1 MFARPR
7 SARTTI
13 VSTVSTA
20 LSPLIVIIA
29 VTPAILIHDG
39 TAIYGLL
46 LALVAVG
53 VAVTAS
59 RIPAGEAAYLHRV
72 ILTPAILTAIPAAWM
87 LVQMVPLPIHALANP
102 IWDST
107 ATALGL
113 PMTGAITIDVG
124 ATALAFSR
132 YTLVLGILLLA
143 MLTATDR
150 RQAKWLLYALTAAT
164 TTISLMFLCSKFF
177 NFAFL
182 NALQDPTTRADAL
195 DAVAFGLILSIS
207 TGNRIYERQ
216 EMRRSEAARVNLRRG
231 FALSAASFILCLTA
245 LFLGRSRMATFAGLY
260 GVSGVV
266 AIALIRR
273 LTLGRWGLMALAA
286 VAIVGFIG
294 IVATSSGVQESDLTI
309 ALASQDHG
317 ATIVAQRIV
326 SDAPLPGTGAG
337 TYPALVPIYRTPDES
352 ESQSVV
358 PTAAA
363 AISIELGRPMLWY
376 TFIGLAIG
384 VLLLLRGALRRGR
397 DSFYPATGTGCLIAS
412 LLLML
417 GNAGLLGAASASLAA
432 ATVGLAIG
440 QSQSRQA

>member
-1 MFARPR
+1 
-7 SARTTI
+7 
-13 VSTVSTA
+13 VSTA
-20 LSPLIVIIA
+20 FSPLIVIIA
-29 VTPAILIHDG
+29 VTPASLIYNG

-53 VAVTAS
+53 VAMTAS
-59 RIPAGEAAYLHRV
+59 RIPTGESAHLQRV

-87 LVQMVPLPIHALANP
+87 LVQMLPLPIHALINP
-102 IWDST
+102 IWDSA

-113 PMTGAITIDVG
+113 PMVGAISIDVG

-132 YTLVLGILLLA
+132 YTLAFGILLLA
-143 MLTATDR
+143 ALTATDR

-182 NALQDPTTRADAL
+182 NALQDPTARADAL
-195 DAVAFGLILSIS
+195 DAAAFGLILSIS

-216 EMRRSEAARVNLRRG
+216 EMRRSEASRVNLRRG

-245 LFLGRSRMATFAGLY
+245 LFLGRSWMATFAGFF
-260 GVSGVV
+260 GVSEVV

-273 LTLGRWGLMALAA
+273 LTLERWGLMALAA
-286 VAIVGFIG
+286 VTIAGFIG

-309 ALASQDHG
+309 AFASQDQG
-317 ATIVAQRIV
+317 ATVVAQRIV

-337 TYPALVPIYRTPDES
+337 TYPALVPIYRTPNES
-352 ESQSVV
+352 ESRV

-376 TFIGLAIG
+376 TFVGLAIG
-384 VLLLLRGALRRGR
+384 ILLLLRGALRRGR

-432 ATVGLAIG
+432 ATVGLAVG
-440 QSQSRQA
+440 QSKSRQA